1 MDNEKVV
8 DLRREA
14 KRLRIKRFS
23 RLRKQELFDRIRT
36 ARSIL
41 DEEIP
46 EIDSPVLRSTSYMKP
61 QEPPEEKDIKQE
73 IRELEEM
80 LGLRQSSRPKIPEM
94 KITNPEEVER
104 DYCLIKDMSRLLR
117 SLVTKHEE
125 SVVFCLRCLNHF
137 PDEEKLRNHEI
148 YCSKKE

>member
-23 RLRKQELFDRIRT
+23 RLRKQDLFDRIRT
-36 ARSIL
+36 ARNIL

-61 QEPPEEKDIKQE
+61 QEPPGEKEIKQE
-73 IRELEEM
+73 IRELKEM
-80 LGLRQSSRPKIPEM
+80 LGLRQSSRPKILEM

-117 SLVTKHEE
+117 SLVTK
-125 SVVFCLRCLNHF
+125 VRGIN
-137 PDEEKLRNHEI
+137 
-148 YCSKKE
+148 CSLS